1 MLFTKCNCVCRL
13 SITLAGALVLVV
25 GCSKSGK
32 TATVA
37 TPQQELVT
45 VEKAFKDAPA
55 DVKQQASEAVSA
67 LQSQN
72 DVAAFV
78 QFDTLSKRSELTAE
92 QRQAAFASWM
102 AANQRL
108 QQAAANGNKTA
119 RELLDTYRASK

>member
-1 MLFTKCNCVCRL
+1 MLDAKSNRVRLL
-13 SITLAGALVLVV
+13 SIALVGALLAV

-32 TATVA
+32 AANTVA
-37 TPQQELVT
+37 TPEQALAT

-102 AANQRL
+102 AANVRL